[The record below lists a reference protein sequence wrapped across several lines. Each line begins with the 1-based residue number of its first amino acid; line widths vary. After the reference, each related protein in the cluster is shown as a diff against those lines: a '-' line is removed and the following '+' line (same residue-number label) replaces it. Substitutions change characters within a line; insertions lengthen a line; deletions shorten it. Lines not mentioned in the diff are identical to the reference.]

1 MQNITKLICAKNK
14 ISYIIFDKE
23 FKILDYNNTIE
34 NVADDTSNLTIGSDI
49 RAVMFELVGIE
60 ENLMALLDGSA
71 KENIIHFPMI
81 LKTNEYYDL
90 DIETFIS
97 SKGEKLFVAYVIQ
110 KPKES
115 LSYISMIKE
124 INKKTLLY
132 ENQDKTSK
140 EQHFDLINQKL
151 LSFNVDMDGIITL
164 VNNAFSYFF
173 DLTADKI
180 IGKHFSE
187 FFKARDLNLNANST
201 VIFNAKN
208 LKEEVI
214 SFHANIIPVAEDGI
228 AHENI
233 IICQDITYLKQIEKE
248 LEFAAG
254 HDSLTGLPNRSKL
267 LKRMDEI
274 IEKSQ
279 KYSESFSICFID
291 LDKFKPVNDNYGHHA
306 GDMLLKH
313 IAKMLTDF
321 VRKGDF
327 VARIGGDEFII
338 LFDSLHDD
346 DYIQTMKNRLNELPK
361 QHPLI
366 YSQDD
371 IIDFGFSLG
380 LASYP
385 EDAQDAQSLIKTA
398 DKAMYL
404 AKRESSLTF
413 S

>member
-14 ISYIIFDKE
+14 ISYVVFDRE
-23 FKILDYNNTIE
+23 LKILDYNNTIQ
-34 NVADDTSNLTIGSDI
+34 NIADDISSLQIGSDI
-49 RAVMFELVGIE
+49 REVMFELVGIE
-60 ENLMALLDGSA
+60 KNLMALLDSNE
-71 KENIIHFPMI
+71 KESIIHFPMI
-81 LKTNEYYDL
+81 LKANEYYDL
-90 DIETFIS
+90 DIETFVS
-97 SKGEKLFVAYVIQ
+97 SKGEQLFIAYIIQ

-132 ENQDKTSK
+132 ENQDKKSK

-164 VNNAFSYFF
+164 INSAFSCFF
-173 DLTADKI
+173 DLPANKI
-180 IGKHFSE
+180 VGKHFSE

-208 LKEEVI
+208 LNEEII
-214 SFHANIIPVAEDGI
+214 SFHANIIPVTQDTI
-228 AHENI
+228 VHENI

-254 HDSLTGLPNRSKL
+254 HDSLTGLPNRSEL
-267 LKRMDEI
+267 LNKMDEM
-274 IEKSQ
+274 IERSNNNN
-279 KYSESFSICFID
+279 ESFSICFID

-313 IAKMLTDF
+313 IAKILTDF
-321 VRKGDF
+321 VRKGDM

-338 LFDSLHDD
+338 LFNSLHDD
-346 DYIQTMKNRLNELPK
+346 EYIQTMKERLYELPHK
-361 QHPLI
+361 HPLI

-371 IIDFGFSLG
+371 TINFGFSLG
-380 LASYP
+380 LANYP
-385 EDAQDAQSLIKTA
+385 LDAQDAQTLLKTA

-404 AKRESSLTF
+404 AKRKRSL
-413 S
+413 

>member
-14 ISYIIFDKE
+14 ISYIVFDKE

-34 NVADDTSNLTIGSDI
+34 NIADDIFSLKIGSDI
-49 RAVMFELVGIE
+49 REVMYELVGIE
-60 ENLMALLDGSA
+60 ENLLALLNNTA
-71 KENIIHFPMI
+71 KESIIHFPMI
-81 LKTNEYYDL
+81 LKMDEYYDL

-97 SKGEKLFVAYVIQ
+97 SKGEKLFIAYIIQ

-115 LSYISMIKE
+115 LSYISMLKE

-132 ENQDKTSK
+132 ETQDKQSK

-151 LSFNVDMDGIITL
+151 LSFNVDMDGVITL
-164 VNNAFSYFF
+164 INNAFIFFF
-173 DLTADKI
+173 DLSSHEI
-180 IGKHFSE
+180 VGKHFSE

-201 VIFNAKN
+201 VIFNAIN
-208 LKEEVI
+208 TKEEVI
-214 SFHANIIPVAEDGI
+214 SFHANIIPITKNGI
-228 AHENI
+228 SHENI

-254 HDSLTGLPNRSKL
+254 HDSLTGLANRSQL
-267 LKRMDEI
+267 LKKMDETI
-274 IEKSQ
+274 VQCDKEKRH
-279 KYSESFSICFID
+279 FTICFID

-313 IAKMLTDF
+313 IAKVLSDF
-321 VRKGDF
+321 VRKDDM

-338 LFDSLHDD
+338 LFNSLSDNK
-346 DYIQTMKNRLNELPK
+346 YIETMQKRLNALPPK
-361 QHPLI
+361 HPLI

-371 IIDFGFSLG
+371 IIEFAFSIG

-385 EDAQDAQSLIKTA
+385 QDAMTSPELLQLADREMYYSKRSTKT
-398 DKAMYL
+398 KG
-404 AKRESSLTF
+404 
-413 S
+413 

>member
-1 MQNITKLICAKNK
+1 MHNITKLVCEKNK

-23 FKILDYNNTIE
+23 LKILDYNNTIV
-34 NVADDTSNLTIGSDI
+34 NVADDISSLKIGSDI
-49 RAVMFELVGIE
+49 REVMFELVGIE
-60 ENLMALLDGSA
+60 ENLMALLDTNS
-71 KENIIHFPMI
+71 KESIIHFPMI
-81 LKTNEYYDL
+81 LKAKEYYDL

-97 SKGEKLFVAYVIQ
+97 STSEKLFVAYIIQ

-132 ENQDKTSK
+132 ETQDKKSK

-151 LSFNVDMDGIITL
+151 LSFNVDMDGIITSI
-164 VNNAFSYFF
+164 NSAFSYFF
-173 DLTADKI
+173 DLSNDKI
-180 IGKHFSE
+180 IGKHFSV

-201 VIFNAKN
+201 IIFNAIN
-208 LKEEVI
+208 IKEEVI
-214 SFHANIIPVAEDGI
+214 SFHANIIPVTEDGI

-233 IICQDITYLKQIEKE
+233 IICQDITYLKQIEQE

-254 HDSLTGLPNRSKL
+254 HDSLTGLPNRSQL
-267 LKRMDEI
+267 LKKMDET
-274 IEKSQ
+274 IEKSR
-279 KYSESFSICFID
+279 KNKESFSICFID

-313 IAKMLTDF
+313 IAKILTDF
-321 VRKGDF
+321 VRKGDV

-338 LFDSLHDD
+338 LFDSSHDN
-346 DYIQTMKNRLNELPK
+346 DYIHAMKRRLQELPPK
-361 QHPLI
+361 HPLI

-371 IIDFGFSLG
+371 IINFGFSLG

-385 EDAQDAQSLIKTA
+385 LDAQDAQSLIKTA
-398 DKAMYL
+398 DKAMYI
-404 AKRESSLTF
+404 AKRERSL
-413 S
+413 